1 MAGLDGKQASG
12 CCGLFRW
19 RQKHG
24 QHTERI
30 VAHPVI
36 GEEQRKYCGNKTTT
50 TKYNL
55 LTFIPKSLF
64 EQYRWDLG
72 NLDTLVALVEYELV
86 LCGVTCT
93 T

>member
-1 MAGLDGKQASG
+1 
-12 CCGLFRW
+12 
-19 RQKHG
+19 
-24 QHTERI
+24 

-64 EQYRWDLG
+64 EQYRWGLG
-72 NLDTLVALVEYELV
+72 ILVALVLEEAV
-86 LCGVTCT
+86 LCGVTCSIRCQKPSAWLSAAVAGAGAAGVWPT
-93 T
+93 YTSLW